1 MHFSAGTLLQVA
13 LCASTINAL
22 TLPRADINTIED
34 RAAAGD
40 DMSFE
45 AVESLQQRAD
55 APPAGVSVSL
65 TGHKEADGKFV
76 VEPAPE
82 GQDTQ
87 ALQKRVSPAVA
98 VIAGPAINVFASVVT
113 AAIHAAIGGLASM
126 AFWNPVRENFTKNT
140 VKRMWDNNPDHAK
153 YPAAICYNKGY
164 GLQRPQGIIGLTS
177 AKLTLGALNTDY
189 DCMYMEG
196 NNQFYTHSEGGYINL
211 AYHYDGNRCTHL
223 RDNGDLHCR

>member
-22 TLPRADINTIED
+22 ALPQGGINTIED
-34 RAAAGD
+34 RAAGD
-40 DMSFE
+40 DAPTG
-45 AVESLQQRAD
+45 AVDALQERAD
-55 APPAGVSVSL
+55 TPPSRAVVSL
-65 TGHKEADGKFV
+65 TGKKQEDGTFV

-113 AAIHAAIGGLASM
+113 AAVHAAIGGLASM
-126 AFWNPVRENFTKNT
+126 AFWNPVRENFVKNT
-140 VKRMWDNNPDHAK
+140 VNRMYDNNPDIRR

-164 GLQRPQGIIGLTS
+164 DVQRPAGVIGKVS

-196 NNQFYTHSEGGYINL
+196 NNQFYTRAEGGWINL
-211 AYHYDGNRCTHL
+211 GYAYDSNRCTHD
-223 RDNGDLHCR
+223 RGTGDLTCR